1 MVDHVTAQA
10 GPPGPALK
18 SRVRPNKWWMLAAVS
33 VATFMLLLDV
43 TVVNVALPDIQ
54 QSLDSSFFDLQW
66 VIDAYALTL
75 AVFLLAAG
83 ALADQLGR
91 RRVFV
96 VGLAIFTVSSLLC
109 GVAASPLMLNLARGV
124 EGIGGAVMYAVA
136 PALIANDFHGKQRAV
151 AFGISGGVTGLA
163 VAIGPL
169 LGGALTAVSWR
180 WIFLL
185 NVPIGVLVAAVM
197 LTRVAE
203 SRDPVRRRIDWPGLA
218 VFSVALTMLVF
229 ALIRGEAQGWTDPL
243 ILGLF
248 AGAGVLLP
256 VFVLIER
263 KRRDPMLDLGL
274 FRIRSFNGLAI
285 ATVAANAA
293 LMTAILFQVLYM
305 QYVLGFSAYGTGLRY
320 LPLTLAVF
328 VAAAVSGTLADRIP
342 ARLMVG
348 IGCVALGGG
357 MLAADSVT
365 AASPWTDLLPGML
378 LAGFGMGVFNPVRAA
393 AAVALVPVSK
403 AGMSSGMSETFQ
415 QGGVVLGVAALGS
428 VAHSRMTEDFSAA
441 VTASG
446 QFSGDA
452 ADRLAEMVSAGRLT
466 EVAGAVP
473 PEQRALVA
481 ATAND
486 AFVAGMDLVMRVG
499 GIVAIVGGLLGFA
512 LMRQRDF
519 PKDPSAPDQDR
530 DQPAVQ
536 VPAH

>member
-10 GPPGPALK
+10 APPGSPPK
-18 SRVRPNKWWMLAAVS
+18 SRVRPSKWWMLGAVS

-54 QSLDSSFFDLQW
+54 QSLDSNFFDLQW

-83 ALADQLGR
+83 TLADQLGR

-96 VGLAIFTVSSLLC
+96 VGLAVFTVASLLC
-109 GVAASPLMLNLARGV
+109 GLATSPLMLNLARGV

-136 PALIANDFHGKQRAV
+136 PALIASDFHGKQRAV

-163 VAIGPL
+163 VAVGPL

-185 NVPIGVLVAAVM
+185 NVPIGVLVTVVM

-203 SRDPVRRRIDWPGLA
+203 SRDPERRRIDWPGLA
-218 VFSVALTMLVF
+218 VFSAALSMLVF

-243 ILGLF
+243 ILALF
-248 AGAGVLLP
+248 AGAGLLLP
-256 VFVLIER
+256 LFVLIER

-305 QYVLGFSAYGTGLRY
+305 QYVLGFSAYGTGVRY

-328 VAAAVSGTLADRIP
+328 VAAAVSGTFADRIP
-342 ARLMVG
+342 ARLLVG
-348 IGCVALGGG
+348 VGCVALGLG
-357 MLAADSVT
+357 MLAADAVT
-365 AASPWTDLLPGML
+365 AGSPWTDLLPGML

-415 QGGVVLGVAALGS
+415 QGGVALGVAALGS
-428 VAHSRMTEDFSAA
+428 VAHSRMSDDFSAA

-446 QFSGDA
+446 QFSGHA
-452 ADRLAEMVSAGRLT
+452 ADRLAEMVSVGRLT

-473 PEQRALVA
+473 PAQRALVA
-481 ATAND
+481 GTAND
-486 AFVAGMDLVMRVG
+486 AFVAGLDLVMRVG

-519 PKDPSAPDQDR
+519 PKENQAPDP

-536 VPAH
+536 VPGH